1 MARRYEVSDLDVE
14 DILPLT
20 ENAHVDLGYDGAPS
34 QYQLEQEIVRG
45 LHTNEDG
52 EIGCNHCGNID
63 LFIREI
69 TTKGRR
75 YKCMSCMYN
84 SETKYET
91 LKSRKDITLAKFG
104 LSYECDI
111 CGEDIDSFNRDSVLR
126 HLKKHQK
133 ENQTLE
139 AEEEPTIEIFD
150 ITRQDIKEI
159 AFAYH
164 HGDTHVYG
172 DSNFPHGDRYSR
184 MEEAL
189 QNTDWFQTM
198 LDTYG
203 NCFLDWHY
211 NETFELLDRLG
222 AMKKVSVTPR
232 ILQHALETAFAK
244 EECEATYPYDLDAE
258 TYSHIYDDPDDPNRM
273 WSPDIIS
280 PIFPRKGY
288 ERPVKEVSDQ
298 LHQHL
303 VGREIRMYGPQNI
316 SQAKTMKQPMDWWK
330 DVGFSEFQPEG
341 TWGKVTGVSN
351 VNPNRPDVIG
361 IWVTIVSGGSAK
373 HPIGSRVWFHVKD
386 SWFPTSMGTGWH
398 KGDYTGSPARQA
410 YIDKHGI
417 IEWEAETRINKR
429 GSYRTPKE
437 LRRQLDAV
445 LGKRV
450 SDPEWD
456 DVNWKDEES
465 LVDKLK
471 DEEWKDDI
479 EWEAE
484 SSRPHRVEVSRST
497 NKQKKLMAI
506 FYDKDGKKVKT
517 THFGSRGMSDYTKH
531 KDAKRKQRYLA
542 RHKNNEKWNKPMTAG
557 ALSRWILWGE
567 PSLRKSFSNF
577 KKKFNLQGSM
587 NVTKSAESLSRP
599 WFQNNTGLTNNFTFV
614 GQDSFIPIWNTVF
627 FADKL
632 SEILDVP
639 IESMVMDDT
648 VAIKIGDNETLDSI
662 GVIAADTINEY
673 VL

>member
-1 MARRYEVSDLDVE
+1 
-14 DILPLT
+14 
-20 ENAHVDLGYDGAPS
+20 
-34 QYQLEQEIVRG
+34 
-45 LHTNEDG
+45 
-52 EIGCNHCGNID
+52 
-63 LFIREI
+63 
-69 TTKGRR
+69 
-75 YKCMSCMYN
+75 
-84 SETKYET
+84 
-91 LKSRKDITLAKFG
+91 
-104 LSYECDI
+104 
-111 CGEDIDSFNRDSVLR
+111 
-126 HLKKHQK
+126 
-133 ENQTLE
+133 
-139 AEEEPTIEIFD
+139 
-150 ITRQDIKEI
+150 
-159 AFAYH
+159 
-164 HGDTHVYG
+164 
-172 DSNFPHGDRYSR
+172 
-184 MEEAL
+184 
-189 QNTDWFQTM
+189 
-198 LDTYG
+198 
-203 NCFLDWHY
+203 
-211 NETFELLDRLG
+211 
-222 AMKKVSVTPR
+222 
-232 ILQHALETAFAK
+232 
-244 EECEATYPYDLDAE
+244 
-258 TYSHIYDDPDDPNRM
+258 M